1 MWNKELKEEIETLK
15 RDRDMW
21 QKRAEDFK
29 KNPKNNVIVYLKN
42 DKILTFNGADD
53 YETDD
58 DYTEIWKEHLV
69 VGSVL
74 TSEIL
79 AIALIGLTV
88 NDTETKLW
96 TMF

>member
-1 MWNKELKEEIETLK
+1 MWNKELKEEIEKLK
-15 RDRDMW
+15 CDRDIW

-29 KNPKNNVIVYLKN
+29 KNPKNNIIVYLKN
-42 DKILTFNGADD
+42 NKVLIFEGADD

-58 DYTEIWKEHLV
+58 DYTEIWKEHLI

-88 NDTETKLW
+88 NDAETKLW